1 MLGALKSQ
9 LKNCL
14 YLKKILLIFLTILS
28 NEGSLIE
35 EILLQCITF
44 SIYTQR
50 NKKLNKKICSLSF
63 VENIHCSYYDSNSF

>member
-50 NKKLNKKICSLSF
+50 NKKICSLSF